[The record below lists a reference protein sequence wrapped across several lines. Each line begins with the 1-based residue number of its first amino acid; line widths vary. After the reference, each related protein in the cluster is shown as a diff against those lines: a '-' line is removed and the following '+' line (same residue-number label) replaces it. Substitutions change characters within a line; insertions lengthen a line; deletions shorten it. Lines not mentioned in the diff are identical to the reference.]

1 MRTLEPTV
9 TREALPPILPEPQ
22 SRRDPRD
29 IAGRRVIRH
38 IVVTAFAVALMT
50 GAVLLLIDIAIDR
63 LASLSLLRLSG
74 LF

>member
-9 TREALPPILPEPQ
+9 TRKALPPIMPEPQ
-22 SRRDPRD
+22 PGADLRDR
-29 IAGRRVIRH
+29 AGRRVIRH
-38 IVVTAFAVALMT
+38 IVVTAFAIALMT
-50 GAVLLLIDIAIDR
+50 GAGLLLIDIAIDR